1 LDEQRLRRQLR
12 LPAVFAISIAPML
25 ASGVFLLPSLV
36 YGKVGNAAPLVYLVA
51 GLLLIPAL
59 LSKAELST
67 AMPRA
72 GGTYFFLDRALG
84 PMVGTVAGLGTWLA
98 MAFKSAFDLVGL
110 GAYSSLFLDFSFRP
124 VALAIC
130 VLLVVV
136 NIAGV
141 RHVARIQ
148 VLMVAAV
155 LGVMT
160 WFVAEGLFHAES
172 SRLVPFWTTDADA
185 FLASVGI
192 VFVGFTGLTKVA
204 SISEEIDRL
213 ERTIPL
219 AMIYA
224 LGIATLVYVLV
235 MYVLI
240 GVSDP
245 DGLTG
250 TLTPVAYAAGR
261 FTGRIGVL
269 AFVTAAILAFV
280 SSANAGLA
288 AASRYPFAMGR
299 DDMAPEV
306 FRRLGR
312 FHTPTNA
319 ILLTAALMMVFILVL
334 SPVGIAKLASAFQ
347 LMVFGLVSLA
357 VIVMRESRIPS
368 YDPGFRSWGYPWV
381 QIVGILTP
389 VVLIPQLG
397 LMPLLSSGAL
407 VALAILW
414 YIYYARDRVARTGA
428 LYHLFQR
435 MGRAATPQ
443 LDQELRQILREKGL
457 RRRDAF
463 ENSVVRAGVLRHRE
477 GESYWDLLA
486 RAAAS
491 FSERLEV
498 PADSILAA
506 LSSSSR
512 LGETPIGRH
521 VALPHARV
529 DFVKSPEL
537 TIVHSV
543 SGVWVE
549 GSDEPIYALFI
560 LIGPTEDPGRHLRYL
575 AELANR
581 AEAIDFGGSWR
592 ELDTDERIRGLF
604 LRSGGVLEVDVRDT
618 LLAGRTIG
626 ELRMHERCLIAMII
640 REGRMIV
647 PHGSTPLEV
656 GDRLTLVGEAE
667 AVEDMRRFFEGV

>member
-235 MYVLI
+235 MYTLI

-463 ENSVVRAGVLRHRE
+463 
-477 GESYWDLLA
+477 A

-560 LIGPTEDPGRHLRYL
+560 LVGPAGDPGRHLRYL